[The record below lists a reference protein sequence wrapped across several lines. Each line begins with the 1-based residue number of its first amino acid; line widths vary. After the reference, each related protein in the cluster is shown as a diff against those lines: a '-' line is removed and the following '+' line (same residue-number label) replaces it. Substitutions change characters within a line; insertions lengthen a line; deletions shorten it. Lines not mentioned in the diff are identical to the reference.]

1 MVPVQ
6 QEVVL
11 NKFIDAP
18 NYLLL
23 TSRIFSFWIVSLWKF
38 RKISFRGSKF
48 VYFSR
53 LMITVI
59 SNNS

>member
-38 RKISFRGSKF
+38 RKMFRGSKF

-53 LMITVI
+53 LMITAI